1 MQVRNICVFCGS
13 GAGTLPAYS
22 LTARRL
28 GALIVKRG
36 MGLVYGGGDI
46 GLMGEA
52 ARGALEEKGSVTG
65 VIPAV
70 LVDKEIQKNV
80 ITELLVVDNMHERK
94 AKMADLSEAFI
105 AMPGGLGT
113 LEEFFE
119 VLSWAQLG
127 LHKKPCALLNVE
139 GYYDG
144 LIAFLDH
151 AVKHKFVSAAHR
163 RLVLVEKTPEAV
175 LDAIAAY
182 RPPAVDLWIK
192 RGET

>member
-1 MQVRNICVFCGS
+1 MIKNICVFCGS
-13 GAGTLPAYS
+13 GAGTRPAYS
-22 LTARRL
+22 INARHL
-28 GALIVKRG
+28 GALIVQRG
-36 MGLVYGGGDI
+36 MGLVYGGADI
-46 GLMGEA
+46 GLMRDVAE
-52 ARGALEEKGSVTG
+52 GALWENGNVTG
-65 VIPAV
+65 IIPAG
-70 LVDKEIQKNV
+70 LVEKEIQHRAL
-80 ITELLVVDNMHERK
+80 TQLLVVNNMHQRK

-105 AMPGGLGT
+105 ALPGGLGT

-151 AVKHKFVSAAHR
+151 AVEHKFVSPAHR
-163 RLVLVEKTPEAV
+163 QLVLVEKNPEAV

-182 RPPAVDLWIK
+182 QPPPIDLWIK

>member
-1 MQVRNICVFCGS
+1 MKNICVFCGS
-13 GAGTLPAYS
+13 GAGTLAAYS
-22 LTARRL
+22 TTARRL
-28 GALIVKRG
+28 GSLIVKRG
-36 MGLVYGGGDI
+36 MGLVYGGADI
-46 GLMGEA
+46 GLMRDVAE
-52 ARGALEEKGSVTG
+52 GALSADGCVTG
-65 VIPAV
+65 VIPSG
-70 LVDKEIQKNV
+70 LVDKEIQHRAL
-80 ITELLVVDNMHERK
+80 TELLVVNNMHERK
-94 AKMADLSEAFI
+94 AKMADLSDAFI
-105 AMPGGLGT
+105 ALPGGLGT

-151 AVKHKFVSAAHR
+151 AVEHQFVSPMHR
-163 RLVLVEKTPEAV
+163 QLVLVEKEPEAV

-192 RGET
+192 RGDT